1 MMRLLMGLL
10 WTMILVLLWNQD
22 GRVDAASA
30 PASAT
35 TDWPTEAKGYGFD
48 PKKVKGNALK
58 LAREDALRVA
68 QKEIVKCLRRHQP
81 PVTAW
86 VPTTD
91 YIEKNLVAKER
102 EDKNWDE
109 KEGTAQEIVLF
120 LKAPDWEQV
129 YRLEREAQEI
139 ERAQRSKKRL
149 VILARAFAA
158 LLVLLAAVAGCI
170 RLDDWTRGAYRR
182 WLQLAGAGLV
192 AAAWAGLWLLI

>member
-10 WTMILVLLWNQD
+10 WTAALFVLWTQD
-22 GRVDAASA
+22 GRGDAASA
-30 PASAT
+30 PPSAT
-35 TDWPTEAKGYGFD
+35 ADWPTEVKGYGFD
-48 PKKVKGNALK
+48 QKKVKENALR

-102 EDKNWDE
+102 VDKNWDE

-120 LKAPDWEQV
+120 LKSPDWEQV
-129 YRLEREAQEI
+129 YRLEREAQG
-139 ERAQRSKKRL
+139 KVRL
-149 VILARAFAA
+149 IVLARVFAA

-170 RLDDWTRGAYRR
+170 RLDDWTRGTYRR
-182 WLQLAGAGLV
+182 WLQLAGASLV